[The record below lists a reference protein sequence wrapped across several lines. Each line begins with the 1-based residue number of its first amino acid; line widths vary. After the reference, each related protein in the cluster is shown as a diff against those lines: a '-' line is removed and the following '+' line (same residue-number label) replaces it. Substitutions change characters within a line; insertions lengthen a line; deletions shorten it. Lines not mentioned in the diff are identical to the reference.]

1 VNRQQFPSEGV
12 GPLVHN
18 RYWVDI
24 DGSPH
29 RAAALREVFRRN
41 VGVVMPLE
49 RVGPVT
55 QLKKTQAFTVILP
68 LGGPLPMRVEDI
80 LPGRIV
86 CATLEGHP
94 LAGIVTFDFIER
106 GRQVRFEIGV
116 HARIAPT
123 VGALLMAPIDG
134 LMQDGNWTAVAER
147 VVEVSGGRA
156 PAGVQ
161 SAATPLEGEEAR
173 KIEEWAESL
182 AVRRLRGHVP
192 PGPPIDGRRRAVRK
206 PAATGTP
213 RKPARRKP
221 PRRKP
226 ARPRPARARQK
237 KAKAKPKA
245 TGRATR
251 RKSSARRSR

>member
-1 VNRQQFPSEGV
+1 VIRQQFPSEGL

-29 RAAALREVFRRN
+29 RAAALRDVFRRN

-55 QLKKTQAFTVILP
+55 QLKKTQAFTVMLP
-68 LGGPLPMRVEDI
+68 LGGALPMRVEDI

-94 LAGIVTFDFIER
+94 LSGLVAFDFIER
-106 GRQVRFEIGV
+106 GRQVRFEVGV
-116 HARIAPT
+116 HARVAARADA
-123 VGALLMAPIDG
+123 VLMAPLDG
-134 LMQDGNWTAVAER
+134 LLEDRNWTAVAER
-147 VVEVSGGRA
+147 LVAVSGGRA

-161 SAATPLEGEEAR
+161 SAVATLEGEEAR
-173 KIEEWAESL
+173 KIEAWAESL
-182 AVRRLRGHVP
+182 AVRRLRGRVP

-206 PAATGTP
+206 PAAARAPRPKPAPRKPAP
-213 RKPARRKP
+213 RKPARAKSKTT
-221 PRRKP
+221 RRL
-226 ARPRPARARQK
+226 
-237 KAKAKPKA
+237 
-245 TGRATR
+245 TR
-251 RKSSARRSR
+251 RKS